1 MCVEGEIWQTELTS
15 WPDFS
20 LRNEF
25 WLDCRKLLIYSCTQI
40 SKNSMKSIYMYLHV
54 CVRRY
59 CLWFLSLRLEG
70 LFSLPDCHFCVLKLG
85 LLNKKMFSLV
95 FIMFI

>member
-1 MCVEGEIWQTELTS
+1 
-15 WPDFS
+15 
-20 LRNEF
+20 
-25 WLDCRKLLIYSCTQI
+25 
-40 SKNSMKSIYMYLHV
+40 MKSIYMYLHV

-70 LFSLPDCHFCVLKLG
+70 LFSLPNCHFCVLKLG